1 MANFK
6 LLKHLTDILKA
17 FLGVELNDV
26 KNMAGETM
34 RNLLSLGLRY
44 AIVGSNHE
52 LMKQILDYASG
63 IKQILHI
70 NIQSVCNI
78 AENQDTEMM
87 IALVQRVVQIRRFK
101 ASEEKA
107 CESLMNVAAKV
118 VFSKDNHL
126 LLSTF
131 IIATMQSSNRMD
143 KECFYII
150 AKLQNEMD
158 FENLIRFLVVDGYTD
173 ELFELLS
180 FTKLN
185 EDIRTK
191 IILVA
196 FQVIIELEAMT
207 LGMKLFSLYET

>member
-1 MANFK
+1 
-6 LLKHLTDILKA
+6 
-17 FLGVELNDV
+17 
-26 KNMAGETM
+26 
-34 RNLLSLGLRY
+34 
-44 AIVGSNHE
+44 
-52 LMKQILDYASG
+52 
-63 IKQILHI
+63 
-70 NIQSVCNI
+70 
-78 AENQDTEMM
+78 
-87 IALVQRVVQIRRFK
+87 
-101 ASEEKA
+101 
-107 CESLMNVAAKV
+107 
-118 VFSKDNHL
+118 
-126 LLSTF
+126 
-131 IIATMQSSNRMD
+131 MD

-196 FQVIIELEAMT
+196 FQVIIELEEMT